1 MKFDR
6 YTLILLA
13 CFSLNTFAAGN
24 PQITGTVVGVADGDT
39 LSVLDSSK
47 REYRVRLAEID
58 APESSGQAF
67 GNQAK
72 HALSWL
78 CYRKLAEITVHTK
91 DRYGRNV
98 GVVTCDGVNA
108 NAKMVESGLAWSIPN
123 TPRRTRRYSGLSS
136 RHASQNVGFGA
147 MRTLFPRG
155 RGERAAEFGCCA
167 ANFRR
172 NTCRPTNALPSRRV
186 STNPAHTSC

>member
-1 MKFDR
+1 MEFDR

-72 HALSWL
+72 HALSRL

-108 NAKMVESGLAWSIPN
+108 NAKMVESGLAWVYTQYASANSPLF
-123 TPRRTRRYSGLSS
+123 GLEQQARLAKRGLWRDANPVPPWEWRKS
-136 RHASQNVGFGA
+136 R
-147 MRTLFPRG
+147 
-155 RGERAAEFGCCA
+155 
-167 ANFRR
+167 
-172 NTCRPTNALPSRRV
+172 
-186 STNPAHTSC
+186 

>member
-72 HALSWL
+72 HALSWM

-108 NAKMVESGLAWSIPN
+108 NAKMVESGLAWVYTQYASANSPLF
-123 TPRRTRRYSGLSS
+123 GLEQQARLAKRGLWRDANPVPPWAWRKS
-136 RHASQNVGFGA
+136 R
-147 MRTLFPRG
+147 
-155 RGERAAEFGCCA
+155 
-167 ANFRR
+167 
-172 NTCRPTNALPSRRV
+172 
-186 STNPAHTSC
+186 